1 MQNLDFNNKSEKV
14 LNSFDGLQQADAPD
28 FFYTRLI
35 GRMQKQQPDKKNYFL
50 LRPIFLSIPMLI
62 ILLCNIVALVKINHQ
77 VPENKIVRIQ
87 EDATIQSFAK
97 TYNLTIESVYE

>member
-1 MQNLDFNNKSEKV
+1 

-35 GRMQKQQPDKKNYFL
+35 GRMQKQQHTKDYFVL
-50 LRPIFLSIPMLI
+50 KPIFLSIPLLI
-62 ILLCNIVALVKINHQ
+62 ILLFNIAALVKINYQ
-77 VPENKIVRIQ
+77 VPSKKVLKIN